1 MKNLKKFIPPVKKP
15 RLSGWLL
22 TSVLLLGTI
31 ALVSPQQLPV
41 VIYKLAL
48 ITLAAVL
55 GYWLDRSLFPKARPG
70 QYLKH
75 DDRLMADGRFP
86 VQTGLH
92 LVFSAALIRRAL
104 IVAAVCLAVAM
115 GLYPDTTQLELRR
128 ELDYLADRK
137 MVELEKRPSGDW
149 FADLSRLGV
158 DIVEYTV
165 ECGPGIARPE
175 KYWSE

>member
-1 MKNLKKFIPPVKKP
+1 MKNLKKIIPTVKKP

-22 TSVLLLGTI
+22 TAVLLLGSI
-31 ALVSPQQLPV
+31 GLVSPQQLPV
-41 VIYKLAL
+41 VVYKLSL

-75 DDRLMADGRFP
+75 DETLMASGRYP

-104 IVAAVCLAVAM
+104 IVAAVCLAVAT
-115 GLYPDTTQLELRR
+115 GL
-128 ELDYLADRK
+128 
-137 MVELEKRPSGDW
+137 
-149 FADLSRLGV
+149 
-158 DIVEYTV
+158 
-165 ECGPGIARPE
+165 
-175 KYWSE
+175 

>member
-1 MKNLKKFIPPVKKP
+1 MKPFTSLIVDVQKT
-15 RLSGWLL
+15 RLRGWLVAA
-22 TSVLLLGTI
+22 VLLLLII

-41 VIYKLAL
+41 VVYKLSL
-48 ITLAAVL
+48 ISLAAVL

-75 DDRLMADGRFP
+75 DERLMAEGRWP

-115 GLYPDTTQLELRR
+115 GL
-128 ELDYLADRK
+128 
-137 MVELEKRPSGDW
+137 
-149 FADLSRLGV
+149 
-158 DIVEYTV
+158 
-165 ECGPGIARPE
+165 
-175 KYWSE
+175 